1 MGYLLE
7 INSLLKIPKTSGID
21 LKKIKAGEKYT
32 VEKQGERLYPLNIP
46 LDLCDED
53 YKYYGKVVI
62 RKLSLE
68 KGKTVL
74 EFEVIK
80 VFDQEESR
88 VFSKNFIRVD

>member
-21 LKKIKAGEKYT
+21 LGKIKVGEKYT

-46 LDLCDED
+46 IEICDEN

-68 KGKTVL
+68 KDKTLL
-74 EFEVIK
+74 EFGVAK
-80 VFDQEESR
+80 VFSKEESR
-88 VFSKNFIRVD
+88 ICSKNFIRVT